1 MKGLAVDA
9 ENSGRGALHD
19 LTVVDLSSM
28 LAAPL
33 SAMLLADLGARVIKV
48 EPVEGDTGRRNGWLV
63 NGESL
68 WWRLIGRNKEAISL
82 DLKSP
87 EGRAAAEAIID
98 RADVL
103 IENMRPGKLEA
114 LGLAPEELWTR
125 NPGLVVLRITGYGQ
139 SGPAATRAAFGTQ
152 AEALSGFA
160 YGNGHPD
167 GPPTLPSFP
176 IADTSTGLYGAF
188 AVLAALRARDS
199 DPERR
204 GQVIDLSLVDA
215 FFSLL
220 GPQASV
226 YQHFGQVAERLGNRS
241 PFAIPRDIYATSD
254 GRWVAISCSV
264 NEIALRALRVVER
277 PDLVDDPRFAT
288 LEARRE
294 HIDELDEIIRSW
306 MARHTADEA
315 VAAFSAA
322 GAAASHIYSVAD
334 LADDEHFSQRGIIES
349 VPTHDIGELDMQAVA
364 PRLSR
369 TPGRIRW
376 SGRPLGHDTAAI
388 LEEHGYSDEEIERLR
403 TIGVI
408 R

>member
-1 MKGLAVDA
+1 MNASA
-9 ENSGRGALHD
+9 SQRGALD
-19 LTVVDLSSM
+19 GITVVDISSM

-33 SAMLLADLGARVIKV
+33 SAMLLADLGARVIKI
-48 EPVEGDTGRRNGWLV
+48 EPIEGDTGRRNGWLV
-63 NGESL
+63 EGTSL
-68 WWRLIGRNKEAISL
+68 WWRLIGRNKETLSL
-82 DLKSP
+82 DLKSD
-87 EGRAAAEAIID
+87 EGRAAAEAIIAK
-98 RADVL
+98 ADVL

-114 LGLAPEELWTR
+114 LGLAPETLWEA

-139 SGPAATRAAFGTQ
+139 EGPAAGRAAFGTQ

-167 GPPTLPSFP
+167 GPPTLPYFP

-188 AVLAALRARDS
+188 SVLAALRARDT
-199 DPERR
+199 DPEHR

-241 PFAIPRDIYATSD
+241 PFAIPRDIYQTSD

-264 NEIALRALRVVER
+264 NDIALRALRVVER

-288 LEARRE
+288 LDARRE
-294 HIDELDEIIRSW
+294 NIEELDEIIRSW
-306 MARHTADEA
+306 MAKVTAEEA
-315 VAAFSAA
+315 VAKFSAA
-322 GAAASHIYSVAD
+322 GAAASHIYTVAD
-334 LADDEHFSQRGIIES
+334 LMNDEHFAQRGIVAE
-349 VPTHDIGELDMQAVA
+349 VPTEDIGELQMQAVA

-369 TPGRIRW
+369 TPGSIRW
-376 SGRPLGHDTAAI
+376 AGKPLGADTDDV
-388 LEEHGYSDEEIERLR
+388 LREHGYTDEQIAELKSR
-403 TIGVI
+403 GVA